1 MVRTARFTRSRLRR
15 ALRTEVFERYRET
28 ALTRW
33 LDATFGHD
41 WTGIVVLG
49 VPAVLAITIWL
60 HLRRAAR
67 NTDD

>member
-1 MVRTARFTRSRLRR
+1 MI
-15 ALRTEVFERYRET
+15 ERYHES

-33 LDATFGHD
+33 LEATFGHD

-60 HLRRAAR
+60 LLRRAAR